1 MSGTTRR
8 VDMVSGCPRDTLRIV
23 EKYEK
28 AGYTSLENY
37 IKLYTMKQSLRHMS
51 SIQHIIKK
59 QWCDTNH
66 MVVDDISEG

>member
-1 MSGTTRR
+1 MSLGVSEEKDYIVFGYDIYWSCHGTI
-8 VDMVSGCPRDTLRIV
+8 L
-23 EKYEK
+23 
-28 AGYTSLENY
+28 SLENY

>member
-1 MSGTTRR
+1 MSDTTRR
-8 VDMVSGCPRDTLRIV
+8 VDMVGGCPRDTLRIV
-23 EKYEK
+23 EKYECD
-28 AGYTSLENY
+28 GYTSLENY
-37 IKLYTMKQSLRHMS
+37 IKLYTMIQSLRHMS